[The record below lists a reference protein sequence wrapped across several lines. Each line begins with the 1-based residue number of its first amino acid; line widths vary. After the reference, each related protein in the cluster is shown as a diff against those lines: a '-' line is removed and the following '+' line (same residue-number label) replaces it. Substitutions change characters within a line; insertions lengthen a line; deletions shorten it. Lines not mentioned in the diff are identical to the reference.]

1 MSRTDKDVELPL
13 LTVDV
18 SKDDNEDV
26 EEGDRDILR
35 EEESDDDR
43 DALFLLLRVEEFDDE
58 VLPAT
63 ATFETATNLTKR
75 PEDSDRFIP
84 RSFNN
89 LVLVPCWPYS
99 P

>member
-35 EEESDDDR
+35 EESEDDR
-43 DALFLLLRVEEFDDE
+43 DALFLFFRVEEFDDE
-58 VLPAT
+58 VPAT
-63 ATFETATNLTKR
+63 ATLDTATNLTKR
-75 PEDSDRFIP
+75 PEDSDRFNP

-89 LVLVPCWPYS
+89 LVLYITRVY
-99 P
+99 